1 VAALNKHDLAGQIA
15 EQLVGRKREIRLILA
30 AVKSGTPVLIE
41 GGVGRGK
48 TKVSLEVA
56 KALQRP
62 FFRVDGAP
70 DMSVQKIVG
79 WFDPSL
85 VLLESEEAQKR
96 DIKPGFS
103 WDTFIDGPLT
113 RAMKEGG
120 ILFVNEGTRL
130 PSDTW
135 NALLT
140 AMDERIVVIPKL
152 GTVKA
157 EPGFSVIVTA
167 NPMEH
172 AGAYPLPEAAADRFV
187 WVPMERQDS
196 SEEREIIRRELLLR
210 GYQEISKSEQALD
223 VIEACVNQTYH
234 HPDLAT
240 GVSVRAGVQ
249 MGCMLAEL
257 DGDPRDQDVVLQ
269 AALMAFHKKLK
280 LKDNVT
286 KTREQII
293 AEIVNAA
300 FHGSFKERTSS
311 TRDRPDETSKRG
323 DEPHSEDESGE
334 FEDWTDKDRKK
345 KATAT
350 HPERAVSQR
359 EVYSLRSY
367 TKDKPEKVA
376 EQLNSDPEYVKEVQ
390 GANPEV
396 FLQVFHKVRPWL
408 NEKIYDLILHT
419 YTDSVLRKAEEIYL
433 TGARLPAMRRVDYEA
448 GREVDWDETI
458 DNYAETITV
467 NRDTIVSKEPLRVKR
482 SLVLMMDQSGSMAG
496 RKILTAALCTGV
508 LSHALKDEE
517 FAVLLFSGRV
527 CVLKEMIAQKD
538 LHKLIREIL
547 EQQPEGYTDIKGA
560 LDTGLKQMEKAS
572 YKAKIGVLI
581 TDGIHTTGN
590 PVPTA
595 EEYPALHVLATPSP
609 RGKVVNFENC
619 RRLAKAGKGKFLILR
634 NYEDVPSTVLR
645 LLRFD

>member
-1 VAALNKHDLAGQIA
+1 
-15 EQLVGRKREIRLILA
+15 
-30 AVKSGTPVLIE
+30 LIE

-157 EPGFSVIVTA
+157 EQGFSVIVTA

-210 GYQEISKSEQALD
+210 GYEEISKSEQALD

-249 MGCMLAEL
+249 MGCILAEL

-269 AALMAFHKKLK
+269 AALMAFQKKLK

-300 FHGSFKERTSS
+300 FHGSFKGETSG
-311 TRDRPDETSKRG
+311 TRDRPDSTSKSG
-323 DEPHSEDESGE
+323 DEPHSENDSDE

-350 HPERAVSQR
+350 HPEKAVSQR
-359 EVYSLRSY
+359 EVYSMRSY
-367 TKDKPEKVA
+367 CKDKPERVA

-408 NEKIYDLILHT
+408 NEKVYDLILHT
-419 YTDSVLRKAEEIYL
+419 YADSILRKAEEIYL
-433 TGARLPAMRRVDYEA
+433 TGAKSPAMRRVDYEA

-458 DNYAETITV
+458 DNYAETIAV
-467 NRDTIVSKEPLRVKR
+467 NRDTIVTKEPLRVKR

-508 LSHALKDEE
+508 LSHALREEE
-517 FAVLLFSGRV
+517 FAVLLFSGKV

-560 LDTGLKQMEKAS
+560 LDNGLKQMANAS
-572 YKAKIGVLI
+572 FKAKIGVLI
-581 TDGIHTTGN
+581 TDGIHTTGD

-595 EEYPALHVLATPSP
+595 EEYSALHVLATPSP

-619 RRLAKAGKGKFLILR
+619 RRLAKAGKGKFLVLR

-645 LLRFD
+645 LLAFN